1 MIVPIGSLLPVNST
15 NIIYQH
21 AMLAVLGVVSSVQ
34 NAIRGNAVEI
44 ACINGPREL
53 VLSGPVANIDSL
65 AQVLREQGFRCTRLD
80 VPYAFHSSQVDCI
93 LESFEKS
100 ASAATYH
107 KPKLPVISS
116 LRGEVV
122 SEGGVFGPQYL
133 RQQCRQAVDFIG
145 GLNAASLSG
154 TVDRKT
160 LWLEIGPHPVC
171 SEMVKSSFDSSVLT
185 VPSLRRKED
194 PWKTVSESIS
204 ALYSAGVTID
214 WSAYHRAYESSAT
227 VLNLPSYSFDDKVYW
242 LDYTNDWCLTKGDL
256 MPSNPIV
263 EKPRLCT
270 TSIQRVLQESMAS
283 ADEAIV
289 TAESDFSD
297 PLLHQVVSG
306 HLVNGAGL
314 CPSSLY
320 ADMALTLAEY
330 GYKLIQPDN
339 NGVGMNVTSMAVPAP
354 CIVKNILS
362 PESQMIQIEAKVNT
376 TRQQANI
383 TISTPA
389 TKSASGTVHAT
400 CIVKYESESTWV
412 STWQRNAFLIQ
423 SRMEMLWK
431 KMESGQAH
439 RILRGMAYKLFSATV
454 QYSDKFRGMKEVILD
469 SAHSEATSV
478 VNFQAGPRDG
488 SFYLSPYF
496 IDSVAHLS
504 GFIMN
509 ASDGADTQSNAYISH
524 GWESMRFA
532 KQLES
537 DKEYHA
543 HVKMQPCGKNMMAG
557 DVHIFEEGNIV
568 GEVGG
573 LKFQRIPRKLLDSFL
588 PPTTAAAPQ
597 ERRKMPH
604 VQADGNTVTPVKAP
618 QHPKQQVKLPMKA
631 IPKLSTL
638 SSELTIKA
646 LSIMAAEIGVESSEL
661 ADTIPF
667 ADLGVDSLMTLSI
680 SGRFREELDLD
691 VPASLFTDYPTIGDL
706 KAFLTQQKGEATPE
720 LLEDDSTSSETD
732 SETFQSSNSSQ
743 SRGSSSEGDDARVLA
758 DLRSIIAE
766 EMGMAIEEIADTT
779 DLSTI
784 GMDSLM
790 SLTILG
796 ALREKTSLSVSPNLF
811 VDNRSIE
818 DIRTSLRL
826 EFPSSPQTE
835 QFYPE
840 VEEINIKDVSGQPSA
855 TSVLLQG
862 NPRTATRKLFFF
874 PDGSGSATS
883 YVAIPPLQPKDLC
896 VYGLNCPFM
905 KDPASYTTGIPA
917 VSKIYIQELLRR
929 QPEGP
934 YLLGGWSAGGVVA
947 LEVMRQL
954 QVMNR
959 ATPRKNYRVERLLL
973 LDAPCPIS
981 LEPLPSRLH
990 IFFNEIGL
998 LGTGNPTET
1007 PAWLLPHFQA
1017 SIDNLSAY
1025 QPEILPIDPSPA
1037 KVLLI
1042 WARDGVCKNPGDPRP
1057 PPQDDDPRSM
1067 KWLLDNRTDFGCNG
1081 WERLL
1086 GAENCTCVVT
1096 DGNHF
1101 TMMRE
1106 PIVSILHAG
1115 PFILR

>member
-1 MIVPIGSLLPVNST
+1 MDI
-15 NIIYQH
+15 
-21 AMLAVLGVVSSVQ
+21 
-34 NAIRGNAVEI
+34 
-44 ACINGPREL
+44 
-53 VLSGPVANIDSL
+53 VLSGSVADIDSL
-65 AQVLREQGFRCTRLD
+65 AQILREQDFRCTRLN

-100 ASAATYH
+100 AGAATYH
-107 KPKLPVISS
+107 TPKLPVISP

-133 RQQCRQAVDFIG
+133 KQQCRQPVDFLG

-154 TVDRKT
+154 AVDKKT
-160 LWLEIGPHPVC
+160 LWLEIGPHSVC
-171 SEMVKSSFDSSVLT
+171 SEMVKSSFDSSILT
-185 VPSLRRKED
+185 VPSLRRGED
-194 PWKTVSESIS
+194 PWKTIAESLCT
-204 ALYSAGVTID
+204 LYSAGVMPD
-214 WSAYHRAYESSAT
+214 WPAYHREYESSAT
-227 VLNLPSYSFDDKVYW
+227 VLTLPSYGFDDKVYW
-242 LDYTNDWCLTKGDL
+242 LDYTNDWCLTKGDT
-256 MPSNPIV
+256 MPSVPIV
-263 EKPRLCT
+263 EKPRLST
-270 TSIQRVLQESMAS
+270 TSIQRVIQESVQAN
-283 ADEAIV
+283 EANV
-289 TAESDFSD
+289 VAESDFSD

-320 ADMALTLAEY
+320 ADMALTIAEY
-330 GYKLIQPDN
+330 GYKLLQPDN
-339 NGVGMNVTSMAVPAP
+339 DGVGMNVTNMAVPAP
-354 CIVKNILS
+354 CIVKNILKL
-362 PESQMIQIEAKVNT
+362 ESQMIRIEATVNMA
-376 TRQQANI
+376 RQQASI
-383 TISTPA
+383 TISSPA
-389 TKSASGTVHAT
+389 KNSASGTVHAT

-412 STWQRNAFLIQ
+412 SKYQRNAFLIQ
-423 SRMEMLWK
+423 TRIEMLWK
-431 KMESGQAH
+431 KMEIGQAH

-478 VNFQAGPRDG
+478 VNFQAGPSDG
-488 SFYLSPYF
+488 NFYLSPYF

-509 ASDGADTQSNAYISH
+509 ASDDADTQSNAYISH
-524 GWESMRFA
+524 GWESMRFV
-532 KQLES
+532 KRLES

-557 DVHIFEEGNIV
+557 DVHVFEEGDIV

-573 LKFQRIPRKLLDSFL
+573 LKFQRIPRKLLNTFL
-588 PPTTAAAPQ
+588 PPAKAVASQ
-597 ERRKMPH
+597 EPRENPH
-604 VQADGNTVTPVKAP
+604 VQATKKSVTPVEVP
-618 QHPKQQVKLPMKA
+618 QHPKQQVKLSVKA
-631 IPKLSTL
+631 ITKVNTL
-638 SSELTIKA
+638 PSELTIKV
-646 LSIMAAEIGVESSEL
+646 LGIMATEIGVESSEL

-667 ADLGVDSLMTLSI
+667 VDLGVDSLMSLSI

-691 VPASLFTDYPTIGDL
+691 IPATLFTDYPTIGDL
-706 KAFLTQQKGEATPE
+706 KTFLTQQKGETTPE
-720 LLEDDSTSSETD
+720 LSEDGSTSSETD
-732 SETFQSSNSSQ
+732 SETIQTPASSQ
-743 SRGSSSEGDDARVLA
+743 DRHLSSEGDESSVIA

-766 EMGMAIEEIADTT
+766 EMGMGIEEIADTT
-779 DLSTI
+779 DLSTM

-796 ALREKTSLSVSPNLF
+796 ALREKTSLSFSPTLF

-818 DIRTSLRL
+818 DIRTSLAL
-826 EFPSSPQTE
+826 NSQPAPQSA
-835 QFYPE
+835 QVALK
-840 VEEINIKDVSGQPSA
+840 VEEVIIKETTRQPSA

-883 YVAIPPLQPKDLC
+883 YVSIPPLQPKDLC

-905 KDPASYTTGIPA
+905 KDPASYTIGLPA
-917 VSKIYIQELLRR
+917 VSRIYIQELLRR

-954 QVMNR
+954 QAMNK
-959 ATPRKNYRVERLLL
+959 AHPGKNYRVERLIL

-1007 PAWLLPHFQA
+1007 PAWLLPHFQS
-1017 SIDNLSAY
+1017 SINNLSAY
-1025 QPEILPIDPSPA
+1025 DPEILPIDPDAP

-1057 PPQDDDPRSM
+1057 ELQEDDPKSM

-1086 GAENCTCVVT
+1086 GEENCTCTSVQS
-1096 DGNHF
+1096 NHF

-1106 PIVSILHAG
+1106 PIVSLMHSGQSILG
-1115 PFILR
+1115 